1 MRERFSSFTKVSILS
16 VLIAIIG
23 FVPGLPGLS
32 LFTETASAATVT
44 LFSDG
49 FNDDSFDAW
58 DTPSPSNWDTVSGN
72 ASEGTHR
79 ADSSGNSVAL
89 TKTINTTG
97 YENIRVTFDYKRV
110 NMESSDNGIAI
121 YNSGAGNYFLGNFP
135 GTGTTDAEGLT
146 DATWQSYDSQ
156 SVIGELGG
164 SADNPSF
171 QIKFRSQNSAL
182 EEEFQIDNV
191 VVTGEMEQPTITY
204 ISPST
209 GTIID
214 TSTSSDDVVFT
225 AEAIDNA
232 TSADEMEVQFCIE
245 SGCNSFRTADENSTD
260 SIENPSGNTFTF
272 TLSVQELMDNYGLS
286 TGDPFSWYFYA
297 KDQIGLTSAPTSGQQ
312 LQFGTVS
319 TVTAVT
325 NTNTGEMFDT
335 LQEAH
340 DDSDTN
346 NGDTLV
352 INEDLTTTSQVTIT
366 KSITIDGGGNTLDAD
381 FIKTNNSN
389 NSAIGVQADNVAITN
404 ITVMS
409 SGDQPWPD
417 QLHGINV
424 YQSTNVS
431 VSYATIKDFYGTGIA
446 YNGSTG
452 SIQDVHTENNS
463 WHGINVDKDGSN
475 VSVTGNNTHDEPFAD
490 IYVDNDTL
498 DVTVFAPAYDW
509 ERSGIPGRDNDRV
522 YRLSP
527 VVEACNSSIFDSGFV
542 DGTIDS
548 QNGWKSTG
556 TFDEEITDN
565 TYGYPELGCKVLRLS
580 NGLTSNAF
588 GNQTFSSPSTSG
600 LAGEDVANDYF
611 EAEFA
616 FGSTEQSEQSG
627 LALSISPDDGTGNR
641 MSYLSLADTPTGTAV
656 TFYDTNSTG
665 GFVPTT
671 LPELSRDVAH
681 TVRFEIEL
689 VDGEAN
695 DVVRIY
701 FDDSLVHTGT
711 TWEQYYRYSSE
722 QAGNGNI
729 VPAIDRLLF
738 RAAGTAVPS
747 NVGGGYVFDNVS
759 TTTDTTVIPD
769 TTKPVVTIITPDAD
783 SYNPTEIRVL
793 ATDETS
799 LYRVTANIYDES
811 NSTFLHPCSQLTGD
825 VVEHELVCP
834 IPALADGVYTI
845 RTNAQDNGD
854 PRNTAST
861 LSRQFTIDS
870 TAPTISIDT
879 PVVDDTYNSPLT
891 VAGTATDNVS
901 GVEEVAVYIR
911 PLKPDTGNCGA
922 FTLSMT
928 VPVVSGEWTADFD
941 TTVLEDGRYCV
952 TVLASD
958 LAGNSNGG
966 GTHVKSF
973 IVDNTDPTI
982 TVKDSSTGSA
992 PMFSN
997 VSFKLFDQYNIDKV
1011 EINGVVK
1018 DLTDNKWSDVNNV
1031 RPGVFGAVEGA
1042 NTIVVFDVAG
1052 NTTSYDFTL
1061 DTVAPTTYFQI
1072 QPPSN
1077 VNGTFSTRL
1086 RAQGEA
1092 DGTTIAK
1099 YIYFDS
1105 EAPENLC
1112 KENVSP
1118 NRNLDAVCDS
1128 SGLSEGEHTLYGVAI
1143 DQAGNRSDAV
1153 SDTFIVDRTDPTI
1166 TVKAESVGT
1175 PNVFSTV
1182 SFKLFDEYKVDKL
1195 TLNGVEKDFTDNKWS
1210 DLNGVVP
1217 GRFGALEGE
1226 NTLVLF
1232 DVTGN
1237 TTEYIFVLDTTAPA
1251 VTINTIDDGT
1261 DTTPTITGTVDDN
1274 DAVVTVSINGTDYAA
1289 TNNGD
1294 GTWTLEVVDPLA
1306 VGDYTVQAFA
1316 TDVAGNATDP
1326 VATDNFSV
1334 TEEPDT
1340 TDSSGGTG
1348 VLGDNTGDEDIS
1360 TPTTGG
1366 IGGDNTPLLLASSNN
1381 NTFTTQGT
1389 SDEES
1394 EEESETSDE
1403 AEVLQSTTDE
1413 SNADI
1418 SSDDEDHNE
1427 DESGCFKILGIC
1439 WYWWALPIVAIILY
1453 YGYRRFTEE

>member
-32 LFTETASAATVT
+32 LFTETASAAPETIFVDS
-44 LFSDG
+44 FE
-49 FNDDSFDAW
+49 DDSFSKWSSTGLAGAW
-58 DTPSPSNWDTVSGN
+58 DTVDSD
-72 ASEGTHR
+72 ASDGSFR
-79 ADSSGNSVAL
+79 ADGKGGSL
-89 TKTINTTG
+89 TSELKATFDTLGYETIN
-97 YENIRVTFDYKRV
+97 VSFDYKLVDYDR
-110 NMESSDNGIAI
+110 
-121 YNSGAGNYFLGNFP
+121 
-135 GTGTTDAEGLT
+135 TGTAGYGDPDTDYALITANDGSSNYAIGYLT
-146 DATWQSYDSQ
+146 APSDSSNYDSPEWTTV
-156 SVIGELGG
+156 SSTISNFSASNFDNNPSIVIGFINHS
-164 SADNPSF
+164 SAQS
-171 QIKFRSQNSAL
+171 
-182 EEEFQIDNV
+182 EEFLIDNV
-191 VVTGEMEQPTITY
+191 VVTGEAIATDTTAPTATAQTPL
-204 ISPST
+204 SSSV
-209 GTIID
+209 ID
-214 TSTSSDDVVFT
+214 TSNPSNAVVLTAEISDDVSSPEDMDVYFDIVPHDAGLPSYAVYST
-225 AEAIDNA
+225 NPVVTINPTGTVTWSTTVASIIAGTNMTDGDTFDWRVQATDEAGNV
-232 TSADEMEVQFCIE
+232 SAF
-245 SGCNSFRTADENSTD
+245 
-260 SIENPSGNTFTF
+260 
-272 TLSVQELMDNYGLS
+272 SVNNN
-286 TGDPFSWYFYA
+286 
-297 KDQIGLTSAPTSGQQ
+297 
-312 LQFGTVS
+312 LQFGATAS
-319 TVTAVT
+319 AVT
-325 NTNTGEMFDT
+325 NTDTGEMFDT

-340 DDSDTN
+340 DDSDTDG
-346 NGDTLV
+346 GDTLV

-409 SGDQPWPD
+409 SGDQPYPD

-431 VSYATIKDFYGTGIA
+431 VSYATVKDFYGTGIA

-509 ERSGIPGRDNDRV
+509 ERSGITGRDNDRV

-542 DGTIDS
+542 DGTIDG

-588 GNQTFSSPSTSG
+588 GNQTFSSPSTNG
-600 LAGEDVANDYF
+600 LAGEDVVNDYF

-729 VPAIDRLLF
+729 VPAIDRLLL

-759 TTTDTTVIPD
+759 TITDTTVVPD
-769 TTKPVVTIITPDAD
+769 ITKPVVTIITPDVD
-783 SYNPTEIRVL
+783 SYNPAEIRVL

-811 NSTFLHPCSQLTGD
+811 NSTLLHPCSQLTGD

-834 IPALADGVYTI
+834 VPALGDGVYTI

-854 PRNTAST
+854 PHNTAST
-861 LSRQFTIDS
+861 LSRQFTIDTSAPSINWQLQPQALYGS
-870 TAPTISIDT
+870 TDGFHVRPITTEVGTVKSVYIDSVDPSNLCYEKDSDHKNMDTKNTHCQALWDGLADGTHKFVAVFTDYADNSATSESAEFVIDRTKPAVSISTPANGTLTNSSESAINGVASDSNGIEKVDFTVNEIDSLGGSYLASVT
-879 PVVDDTYNSPLT
+879 S
-891 VAGTATDNVS
+891 GTATGTDAWDFNITGLTSGFYRIKVQAFDN
-901 GVEEVAVYIR
+901 
-911 PLKPDTGNCGA
+911 
-922 FTLSMT
+922 
-928 VPVVSGEWTADFD
+928 
-941 TTVLEDGRYCV
+941 
-952 TVLASD
+952 
-958 LAGNSNGG
+958 AGNWRYSY
-966 GTHVKSF
+966 HD
-973 IVDNTDPTI
+973 IEVD
-982 TVKDSSTGSA
+982 
-992 PMFSN
+992 
-997 VSFKLFDQYNIDKV
+997 
-1011 EINGVVK
+1011 
-1018 DLTDNKWSDVNNV
+1018 
-1031 RPGVFGAVEGA
+1031 
-1042 NTIVVFDVAG
+1042 
-1052 NTTSYDFTL
+1052 
-1061 DTVAPTTYFQI
+1061 
-1072 QPPSN
+1072 
-1077 VNGTFSTRL
+1077 
-1086 RAQGEA
+1086 
-1092 DGTTIAK
+1092 
-1099 YIYFDS
+1099 
-1105 EAPENLC
+1105 
-1112 KENVSP
+1112 
-1118 NRNLDAVCDS
+1118 LDAP
-1128 SGLSEGEHTLYGVAI
+1128 L
-1143 DQAGNRSDAV
+1143 
-1153 SDTFIVDRTDPTI
+1153 
-1166 TVKAESVGT
+1166 
-1175 PNVFSTV
+1175 
-1182 SFKLFDEYKVDKL
+1182 
-1195 TLNGVEKDFTDNKWS
+1195 
-1210 DLNGVVP
+1210 
-1217 GRFGALEGE
+1217 
-1226 NTLVLF
+1226 
-1232 DVTGN
+1232 
-1237 TTEYIFVLDTTAPA
+1237 
-1251 VTINTIDDGT
+1251 VTINTIEDST

-1381 NTFTTQGT
+1381 NTFTTQDT

-1394 EEESETSDE
+1394 EESETSDD

-1413 SNADI
+1413 SNADN
-1418 SSDDEDHNE
+1418 SSDDEDDNE

-1453 YGYRRFTEE
+1453 YGYRRLTEEK